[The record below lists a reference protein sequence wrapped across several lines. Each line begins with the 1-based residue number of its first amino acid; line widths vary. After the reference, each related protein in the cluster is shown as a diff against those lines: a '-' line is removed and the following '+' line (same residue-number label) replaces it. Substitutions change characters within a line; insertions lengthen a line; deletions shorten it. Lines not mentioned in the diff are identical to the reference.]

1 MNPKYTPPAWD
12 SDLPFAIICD
22 IDGTLAHNV
31 SGRSPYD
38 WHRVGEDVV
47 DEAIWRIL
55 RELSDYTMVGIILV
69 SGRDAICAPETTRWL
84 EENGVHW
91 DHLHMRPVGDN
102 QKDSIIKERIYRE
115 HIEGKYNVLFVLD
128 DRKQVVD
135 MWRSLGLKC
144 LQVQPGD
151 F

>member
-1 MNPKYTPPAWD
+1 MNPKYTPPVWD
-12 SDLPFAIICD
+12 SNLPDAIICD

-38 WHRVGEDVV
+38 WKRVGEDAL
-47 DEAIWRIL
+47 DHIIQNIL
-55 RELSDYTMVGIILV
+55 SIYCDANYEIILL
-69 SGRDAICAPETTRWL
+69 SGRDEVCRPETEEWL
-84 EENGVHW
+84 KKHIIGY
-91 DHLHMRPVGDN
+91 DFLYMRPKGN
-102 QKDSIIKERIYRE
+102 NEKDSIIKERIYRE